1 MGFLWYEIRGLQC
14 QKSVIRSIL
23 CGLFMREE
31 SVGIMEVGILIVL
44 LSPNEGGG

>member
-1 MGFLWYEIRGLQC
+1 MKYVDSSAA
-14 QKSVIRSIL
+14 KSVIRGIL

-44 LSPNEGGG
+44 LSTNEGRGE

>member
-1 MGFLWYEIRGLQC
+1 MKYVDSSAA
-14 QKSVIRSIL
+14 KSVIRSIL

-44 LSPNEGGG
+44 LSTNEGRGDSVE